1 MGLKKRKMLISILPS
16 ELIEVVL
23 VRDHMVEEY
32 YVEMLTHSKTKR
44 NIYKG
49 IIHNIDASLQAAF
62 VNYGDKKNGFLQID
76 EVHPDY
82 YTADLKPPKGQK
94 FPPIQRVLKPG
105 QEILVQIVK
114 EATEHKG
121 AFLTT
126 YLTLPGRYLVLTP
139 GKEQIAISRKI
150 EQEEERA
157 RLRMIMNEF
166 NLEPGLGVIV
176 RTVSEGQNKTNLFRD
191 LQFLR
196 RLWKD
201 IKKRALEEKAP
212 CLIYEEKDLA
222 FRAIRDYLTSDV
234 EDVWV
239 DNAEIAHKLEEYI
252 NLVFPRRKNM
262 VKCYVSKDKDL
273 FEKFNVKEQIKKIFL
288 RKVPLPSGG
297 EIVIDQTEA
306 LTAIDINSGK
316 ISGES
321 NFKDMAYKTNLEAV
335 KEIAA
340 QLKLRDIG
348 GQIVIDFIEMKDR
361 KYAREVEKQLKSY
374 LKYDKARTAVGKIS
388 RFGLL
393 EVVRQKMGS
402 SAVSSIYK
410 ECPRCKG
417 MGKIPSIEWR
427 AAQVLKDIHRRISQ
441 IDSPNPLE
449 YILEKE
455 LCLYLLN
462 NKKQALLNM
471 ERKYHKKILIEEAQN
486 VR

>member
-1 MGLKKRKMLISILPS
+1 MALRRRKMLISILPS

-23 VRDHMVEEY
+23 IRDHHVEEY

-49 IIHNIDASLQAAF
+49 IIHNIDTSLQAAF

-76 EVHPDY
+76 EIHPDY
-82 YTADLKPPKGQK
+82 YTSELKPVKGHK

-114 EATEHKG
+114 EPTEHKG

-150 EQEEERA
+150 EDEEERT
-157 RLRMIMNEF
+157 RLKMVINEF
-166 NLEPGLGVIV
+166 NLDPGLGVIV

-201 IKKRALEEKAP
+201 IKKKALEEKGP

-222 FRAIRDYLTSDV
+222 FRAIRDYLTPDV
-234 EDVWV
+234 QDVWV
-239 DNAEIAHKLEEYI
+239 DNEEAAHKLEDYI

-262 VKCYVSKDKDL
+262 VKTYISKDKSL
-273 FEKFNVKEQIKKIFL
+273 FEKFEVMDQIKKIFL
-288 RKVPLPSGG
+288 RKVSLPSGG

-321 NFKDMAYKTNLEAV
+321 NFKDMAYKTNLEAI
-335 KEIAA
+335 KEIAN
-340 QLKLRDIG
+340 QLRLRDIG

-361 KYAREVEKQLKSY
+361 KYVRDIEKQLKYY
-374 LKYDKARTAVGKIS
+374 LKNDKARTAVGKIS

-393 EVVRQKMGS
+393 EVIRQKMGS
-402 SAVSSIYK
+402 SAISSIYK
-410 ECPRCKG
+410 ECPRCQG
-417 MGKIPSIEWR
+417 QGNVLSIEWR

-455 LCLYLLN
+455 LCFYLLN
-462 NKKQALLNM
+462 NKKQTLLDM
-471 ERKYHKKILIEEAQN
+471 EKKYHKKILIEEA
-486 VR
+486 